1 MPLPNNGGKITSWRS
16 FAANVSK
23 TRDQAYNPVCKTDRC
38 TVHRQARHDV
48 EYQFG
53 ITRDI
58 GGAQNAFYW
67 IFMTRS
73 ELIFHI
79 YCIP

>member
-1 MPLPNNGGKITSWRS
+1 
-16 FAANVSK
+16 
-23 TRDQAYNPVCKTDRC
+23 
-38 TVHRQARHDV
+38 V

-53 ITRDI
+53 ITRGT

-73 ELIFHI
+73 ELIFQIH
-79 YCIP
+79 CIA